1 MKDKKFSDK
10 DFIEDFSKDGARIL
24 AEKLGVRER
33 AIYHRRRKIEEKYDI
48 KLLAPSTVEDGFKVK
63 GTSTLYDADGDV
75 KLEWVKTSVDQER
88 QDEIFR
94 EALSA
99 MSKNL
104 PRVKPTNS
112 PKTSIPDLLNLYT
125 ITDYHLGM
133 LSDNWDNV
141 IAEDVLIGCFK
152 EMINNSPQAGNAIIC
167 QLGDFLHTDFPGLRP
182 ETPLSGNLL
191 DVDGRADG
199 IISIAIRSLRKVIDV
214 ALEKHETVHV
224 IMAEGNHD
232 VTSSIWLRHMFAA
245 LYENEPRV
253 TIDINELP
261 YYCHQHGETMLAFHH
276 GHLKK
281 FSTLTAVFAA
291 TFPEIWGKSK
301 NRYAHCGH
309 LHHSQVK
316 EDMGMTV
323 TQHRTL
329 SGKDSFSNRRA
340 YFSERKAECTTY
352 HKKFGQVASNYVT
365 PEMIMR

>member
-1 MKDKKFSDK
+1 MPENPCSDE
-10 DFIEDFSKDGARIL
+10 DFIQFFSQDGARTL
-24 AEKLGVRER
+24 ADKLGIKERE
-33 AIYHRRRKIEEKYDI
+33 IYRRRRRIENRYDI
-48 KLLAPSTVEDGFKVK
+48 KILPPSAVGDGFKVK
-63 GTSTLYDADGDV
+63 GTSTLYDADGEV
-75 KLEWVKTSVDQER
+75 KLEWVKTSVDQDR
-88 QDEIFR
+88 QDEIFH
-94 EALSA
+94 EALAA
-99 MSKNL
+99 MSEKL
-104 PRVKPTNS
+104 PRVKPIIS

-133 LSDNWDNV
+133 LSDDWDNV
-141 IAEDVLIGCFK
+141 IAEDVLVGCFN
-152 EMINNSPQAGNAIIC
+152 EMITNSPRAGDAIIC

-182 ETPLSGNLL
+182 ETPFSGNTL

-199 IISIAIRSLRKVIDV
+199 IISIAIRSLRKLIDA
-214 ALEKHETVHV
+214 ALVKHKTVHV

-245 LYENEPRV
+245 LYEDEPRV
-253 TIDINELP
+253 TVDVSELP
-261 YYCHQHGETMLAFHH
+261 YYCRQHGETMLAFHH

-281 FSTLTAVFAA
+281 FSTLTSVFAA

-309 LHHSQVK
+309 LHHSLVK

-329 SGKDSFSNRRA
+329 AGKDSYSNRRA